1 VTDAARLRKV
11 GLCAGC
17 RHAKTV
23 VSSKGSEFWRCG
35 RADREPAFAKYPRL
49 PVLRC
54 PGHEPGAP
62 AH

>member
-1 VTDAARLRKV
+1 LNDAERLRKV
-11 GLCAGC
+11 GLCLSC

-49 PVLRC
+49 PVLLC
-54 PGHEPGAP
+54 PGHEPATP